1 MSDNNSDRNA
11 AQSGDAPPAAP
22 QRAAGPETVI
32 RPEVLAMRAYQVAD
46 SSGMV
51 KLDAMENPY
60 RLPTELRQALGERLA
75 EVAIN
80 RYPVPSYAQ
89 LRCALRAG
97 FGVPDGYDVVVGN
110 GSDELIAMLTLVT
123 ARPGAV
129 VLSPW
134 PSFVMYEIGAR
145 LAGSRFV
152 GVPLRA
158 DFTLDAAAML
168 AAIRAER
175 PALVFIAYPNNPTGN
190 CYETAAIE
198 AIIAAAPGLVVID
211 EAYQP
216 FALDTWMDRLP
227 EFPNLAVLRTVS
239 KLGMAGLRIGYLSAA
254 APWLAELEKVRPP
267 YNIGALNEAGAIF
280 ALEHLEVFEAQAA
293 ALRAARGALARDLSA
308 MPGIEVFPSRA
319 NFLLIRVADGPATAA
334 GLRERGVLVRDV
346 GKMHPL
352 LGNCLR
358 LTVSDERENAALL
371 AALRDTQ
378 RALGA

>member
-1 MSDNNSDRNA
+1 MSDNDKI
-11 AQSGDAPPAAP
+11 GPA
-22 QRAAGPETVI
+22 GVI

-46 SSGMV
+46 SRGLV

-60 RLPTELRQALGERLA
+60 RLPSELRQALGARLA

-80 RYPVPSYAQ
+80 RYPVPSYAE
-89 LRCALRAG
+89 LRSAISVS
-97 FGVPDGYDVVVGN
+97 FGVPDGYDVVIGN

-134 PSFVMYEIGAR
+134 PSFVMYEMGAR

-158 DFTLDAAAML
+158 DFTLDTEAML
-168 AAIRAER
+168 AAIGSER

-190 CYETAAIE
+190 CYENGAIE

-216 FALDTWMDRLP
+216 FALDTWMNRLP

-239 KLGMAGLRIGYLSAA
+239 KLGMAGLRLGYLSAA

-267 YNIGALNEAGAIF
+267 YNVGSLNEAAAIF
-280 ALEHLEVFEAQAA
+280 ALEHLVVFEAQAA
-293 ALRAARGALARDLSA
+293 ELRAARATLARELA
-308 MPGIEVFPSRA
+308 AIPGVEVFPSRA

-334 GLRERGVLVRDV
+334 GLRKRGVLIRDV

-358 LTVSDERENAALL
+358 LTVSDPQENAALL
-371 AALRDTQ
+371 AALRATQ
-378 RALGA
+378 RAAGA

>member
-1 MSDNNSDRNA
+1 MSDNNKT
-11 AQSGDAPPAAP
+11 GPA
-22 QRAAGPETVI
+22 GVI

-46 SSGMV
+46 SRGLV

-60 RLPTELRQALGERLA
+60 RLPPELRQALGERLA

-80 RYPVPSYAQ
+80 RYPVPSYAE
-89 LRCALRAG
+89 LRSAIRAS
-97 FGVPDGYDVVVGN
+97 FRVPDGYDVVIGN

-134 PSFVMYEIGAR
+134 PSFVMYEMGAR
-145 LAGSRFV
+145 LSGSRFV

-158 DFTLDAAAML
+158 DFTLDTEAML
-168 AAIRAER
+168 AAIGSER
-175 PALVFIAYPNNPTGN
+175 PALTFIAYPNNPTGN
-190 CYETAAIE
+190 CYETGAIE
-198 AIIAAAPGLVVID
+198 AIIAAAPGLVVVD

-216 FALDTWMDRLP
+216 FALDTWMHRLP

-267 YNIGALNEAGAIF
+267 YNVGSLNEAGAIF
-280 ALEHLEVFEAQAA
+280 ALEHLAVFEAQAA
-293 ALRAARGALARDLSA
+293 ELRAGRTTLARELA
-308 MPGIEVFPSRA
+308 AIPGVEVFPSRA

-334 GLRERGVLVRDV
+334 GLRKRGVLIRDV

-358 LTVSDERENAALL
+358 LTVSYPQENAALL
-371 AALRDTQ
+371 AALRATQ
-378 RALGA
+378 RAAGA

>member
-1 MSDNNSDRNA
+1 MSDNDKI
-11 AQSGDAPPAAP
+11 GPA
-22 QRAAGPETVI
+22 GVI

-46 SSGMV
+46 SRGLV

-60 RLPTELRQALGERLA
+60 RLPSELRQALGARLA

-80 RYPVPSYAQ
+80 RYPVPSYAE
-89 LRCALRAG
+89 LRSAIRAS
-97 FGVPDGYDVVVGN
+97 FGVPDGYDVVIGN

-134 PSFVMYEIGAR
+134 PSFVMYEMGAR

-158 DFTLDAAAML
+158 DFTLDTEAML
-168 AAIRAER
+168 AAIGSER

-190 CYETAAIE
+190 CYENGAIE

-216 FALDTWMDRLP
+216 FALDTWMNRLP

-239 KLGMAGLRIGYLSAA
+239 KLGMAGLRLGYLSAA

-267 YNIGALNEAGAIF
+267 YNVGSLNEAAAIF
-280 ALEHLEVFEAQAA
+280 ALEHLVVFEAQAA
-293 ALRAARGALARDLSA
+293 ELRAARATLARELA
-308 MPGIEVFPSRA
+308 AIPGVEVFPSRA

-334 GLRERGVLVRDV
+334 GLRKRGVLIRDV

-358 LTVSDERENAALL
+358 LTVSDPQENAALL
-371 AALRDTQ
+371 AALRATQ
-378 RALGA
+378 RAAGA

>member
-1 MSDNNSDRNA
+1 MSDNNKI
-11 AQSGDAPPAAP
+11 GPA
-22 QRAAGPETVI
+22 GVI

-46 SSGMV
+46 SRGLV

-60 RLPTELRQALGERLA
+60 RLPPELRQALGERLA

-80 RYPVPSYAQ
+80 RYPVPSYAE
-89 LRCALRAG
+89 LRSAIRVS
-97 FGVPDGYDVVVGN
+97 FGVPDGYDVVIGN
-110 GSDELIAMLTLVT
+110 GSDELIAMLALVT

-134 PSFVMYEIGAR
+134 PSFVMYEMGAR
-145 LAGSRFV
+145 LSGSRFV

-158 DFTLDAAAML
+158 DFTLDTEAML
-168 AAIRAER
+168 AAIGSER

-190 CYETAAIE
+190 CYENGAIE

-216 FALDTWMDRLP
+216 FALDTWMNRLP

-239 KLGMAGLRIGYLSAA
+239 KLGMAGLRLGYLSAA

-267 YNIGALNEAGAIF
+267 YNVGSLNEAAAIF
-280 ALEHLEVFEAQAA
+280 ALEHLAVFEAQAA
-293 ALRAARGALARDLSA
+293 ELRATRATLARELA
-308 MPGIEVFPSRA
+308 AIPGVEVFPSRA

-334 GLRERGVLVRDV
+334 GLRKRGVLIRDV

-358 LTVSDERENAALL
+358 LTVSDPQENAALL

-378 RALGA
+378 NAALLAALRATQRAAGA

>member
-1 MSDNNSDRNA
+1 MNDDHKIDPT
-11 AQSGDAPPAAP
+11 G
-22 QRAAGPETVI
+22 VI
-32 RPEVLAMRAYQVAD
+32 RAEVLAMRAYQVAD
-46 SSGMV
+46 SRGLV

-60 RLPTELRQALGERLA
+60 RLPQQLRQALGERLA

-80 RYPVPSYAQ
+80 RYPVPSYAE
-89 LRCALRAG
+89 LRAAIRAS
-97 FGVPDGYDVVVGN
+97 FGVPEGYDVVLGN

-134 PSFVMYEIGAR
+134 PSFVMYEMAAR
-145 LAGSRFV
+145 LSGSRFV

-158 DFTLDAAAML
+158 DFTLDTEAML
-168 AAIRAER
+168 AAISSER
-175 PALVFIAYPNNPTGN
+175 PALTFIAYPNNPTGN
-190 CYETAAIE
+190 CHEAGAIE

-239 KLGMAGLRIGYLSAA
+239 KLGMAGLRLGYLSAA
-254 APWLAELEKVRPP
+254 TAWLAELEKVRPP
-267 YNIGALNEAGAIF
+267 YNIGSLNEAAAIF
-280 ALEHLEVFEAQAA
+280 ALEHLAVFEAQAA
-293 ALRAARGALARDLSA
+293 ELRAARGALALDLA
-308 MPGIEVFPSRA
+308 AIPGVEVFPSRA

-334 GLRERGVLVRDV
+334 GLRKRGVLIRDV

-358 LTVSDERENAALL
+358 LTVSDPQENAALL

-378 RALGA
+378 NAALLAALRETQRASGA